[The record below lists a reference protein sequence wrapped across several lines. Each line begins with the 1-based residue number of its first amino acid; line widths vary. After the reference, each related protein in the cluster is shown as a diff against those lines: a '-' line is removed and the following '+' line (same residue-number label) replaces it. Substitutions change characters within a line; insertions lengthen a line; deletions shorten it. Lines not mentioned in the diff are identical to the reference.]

1 MVSQYIV
8 TYPIMDFCLAV
19 EQRPEMRVLR
29 RWWYQPALD
38 ILEIRAA
45 HAAVNMEEETET
57 EDSEGERDYDTE
69 HKKEV

>member
-1 MVSQYIV
+1 
-8 TYPIMDFCLAV
+8 
-19 EQRPEMRVLR
+19 MRVLR

-38 ILEIRAA
+38 ILGIRAA